1 MTARAIIK
9 PAAKANGQSSGAK
22 RALTA
27 ELPPVALCGLQR
39 REAFVDSMRAGH
51 FLQLA
56 QLDCIRIDS
65 GSRAGEAGLAR
76 KHPIECR
83 SGTLDLSLRRAA
95 RRVCPG
101 GARCRCARSDKIL
114 QRRF

>member
-9 PAAKANGQSSGAK
+9 PAAKANGQSSGEN

-27 ELPPVALCGLQR
+27 ELPSVALCGFQR
-39 REAFVDSMRAGH
+39 GEAFVYTMRAGH
-51 FLQLA
+51 VLQLA
-56 QLDCIRIDS
+56 QLDRIRIDS

-83 SGTLDLSLRRAA
+83 SGTLDLSLRRVA
-95 RRVCPG
+95 RRVRPG
-101 GARCRCARSDKIL
+101 RARRGCA
-114 QRRF
+114 